1 MLWRFCSVTEAV
13 HQQPTAYGTIGAGI
27 TGFAGAQQ
35 FILPGFRERYAGC
48 KTQCRCRGAC
58 HTASADLK
66 ELPSADLHGLL
77 LVSTLSRPIYIR
89 LLRVQGV
96 GVIFLCGRG
105 RKGPELAQFPSIQE
119 GFVTEYHNVGVCVLI
134 WLRESEKTQQ
144 KEIEN
149 VTNITGVRQI
159 ELWRRDDLQHPRLDE
174 VAEEVPV
181 ALVYNGISHVVMMAS
196 PKDLEYFA
204 LGFSLSEGIIESP
217 RDIFGMDVV
226 PSCNGL
232 EVQIEL
238 SSRRFMGLKERR
250 RALAGRTGC
259 GVCGVE
265 QLNDIGK
272 PVQPLPF
279 TQTFDLNKLDDAL
292 RHLNDFQPV
301 GQLTGCTHAA
311 AWMLP
316 SGELVGGHEDVG
328 RHVALDKLLGRRS
341 QEGESW
347 QQGAVLVSSRASY
360 EMVQKS
366 AMCGVEILFAVSAAT
381 TLAVEVA
388 ERCNLTLV
396 GFCKPGRA
404 TVYTHPQRLSN

>member
-1 MLWRFCSVTEAV
+1 MNK
-13 HQQPTAYGTIGAGI
+13 I
-27 TGFAGAQQ
+27 
-35 FILPGFRERYAGC
+35 
-48 KTQCRCRGAC
+48 
-58 HTASADLK
+58 
-66 ELPSADLHGLL
+66 
-77 LVSTLSRPIYIR
+77 
-89 LLRVQGV
+89 
-96 GVIFLCGRG
+96 
-105 RKGPELAQFPSIQE
+105 IQE
-119 GFVTEYHNVGVCVLI
+119 NI
-134 WLRESEKTQQ
+134 K
-144 KEIEN
+144 N
-149 VTNITGVRQI
+149 VTSLTGSRQLT
-159 ELWRRDDLQHPRLDE
+159 LWKREDLQHPQPDE

-196 PKDLEYFA
+196 PKDLEHFA
-204 LGFSLSEGIIESP
+204 VGFSLSEGIIESP
-217 RDIFGMDVV
+217 QDIYGMDVV

-232 EVQIEL
+232 EVQVEL

-279 TQTFDLNKLDDAL
+279 TQTFDLANLDNAL

-311 AWMLP
+311 AWVQP
-316 SGELVGGHEDVG
+316 SGHLAGGHEDVG
-328 RHVALDKLLGRRS
+328 RHVALDKLLGRRAI
-341 QEGESW
+341 EGETW

-404 TVYTHPQRLSN
+404 TIYTHPQRLVAL

>member
-1 MLWRFCSVTEAV
+1 MNK
-13 HQQPTAYGTIGAGI
+13 I
-27 TGFAGAQQ
+27 
-35 FILPGFRERYAGC
+35 
-48 KTQCRCRGAC
+48 
-58 HTASADLK
+58 
-66 ELPSADLHGLL
+66 
-77 LVSTLSRPIYIR
+77 
-89 LLRVQGV
+89 
-96 GVIFLCGRG
+96 
-105 RKGPELAQFPSIQE
+105 IQE
-119 GFVTEYHNVGVCVLI
+119 NI
-134 WLRESEKTQQ
+134 K
-144 KEIEN
+144 N
-149 VTNITGVRQI
+149 VTSPTGSRQLT
-159 ELWRRDDLQHPRLDE
+159 LWKREDLQHPQPDE

-196 PKDLEYFA
+196 PKDLEHFA
-204 LGFSLSEGIIESP
+204 VGFSLSEGIIESP
-217 RDIFGMDVV
+217 QDIYGMDVV

-232 EVQIEL
+232 EVQVEL

-279 TQTFDLNKLDDAL
+279 TQTFDLANLDNAL

-311 AWMLP
+311 AWVQP
-316 SGELVGGHEDVG
+316 SGHLAGGHEDVG
-328 RHVALDKLLGRRS
+328 RHVALDKLLGRRAI
-341 QEGESW
+341 EGETW

-404 TVYTHPQRLSN
+404 TIYTHPQRLVAL

>member
-1 MLWRFCSVTEAV
+1 MNN
-13 HQQPTAYGTIGAGI
+13 I
-27 TGFAGAQQ
+27 
-35 FILPGFRERYAGC
+35 
-48 KTQCRCRGAC
+48 
-58 HTASADLK
+58 HT
-66 ELPSADLHGLL
+66 ELPQNAEQTPCS
-77 LVSTLSRPIYIR
+77 
-89 LLRVQGV
+89 
-96 GVIFLCGRG
+96 
-105 RKGPELAQFPSIQE
+105 
-119 GFVTEYHNVGVCVLI
+119 
-134 WLRESEKTQQ
+134 
-144 KEIEN
+144 
-149 VTNITGVRQI
+149 RQI
-159 ELWRRDDLQHPRLDE
+159 TLWKRDDLQNPRPDV

-196 PKDLEYFA
+196 PKDLEWFA
-204 LGFSLSEGIIESP
+204 VGFSLSEGIIETAS
-217 RDIFGMDVV
+217 DIYAMDVV

-272 PVQPLPF
+272 PVTPLPF
-279 TQTFDLNKLDDAL
+279 TQTFNLANLDRAL
-292 RHLNDFQPV
+292 RQLTDFQPI
-301 GQLTGCTHAA
+301 GALTGCTHAA

-316 SGELVGGHEDVG
+316 SGQLAGGHEDVG
-328 RHVALDKLLGRRS
+328 RHVALDKLLGHRAH
-341 QEGESW
+341 EGEHW
-347 QQGAVLVSSRASY
+347 QPGAALVSSRASY

-404 TVYTHPQRLSN
+404 TIYTHPQRLIAG

>member
-1 MLWRFCSVTEAV
+1 MNK
-13 HQQPTAYGTIGAGI
+13 I
-27 TGFAGAQQ
+27 
-35 FILPGFRERYAGC
+35 
-48 KTQCRCRGAC
+48 
-58 HTASADLK
+58 
-66 ELPSADLHGLL
+66 
-77 LVSTLSRPIYIR
+77 
-89 LLRVQGV
+89 
-96 GVIFLCGRG
+96 
-105 RKGPELAQFPSIQE
+105 IQE
-119 GFVTEYHNVGVCVLI
+119 NI
-134 WLRESEKTQQ
+134 K
-144 KEIEN
+144 N
-149 VTNITGVRQI
+149 VTSSTGSRQFT
-159 ELWRRDDLQHPRLDE
+159 LWKREDLQHPQPDE

-196 PKDLEYFA
+196 PKDLEHFA
-204 LGFSLSEGIIESP
+204 MGFSLSEGIIESP
-217 RDIFGMDVV
+217 QDIYGMDVV

-232 EVQIEL
+232 EVQVEL

-279 TQTFDLNKLDDAL
+279 TQTFDLANLDNAL

-311 AWMLP
+311 AWVQP
-316 SGELVGGHEDVG
+316 SGHLAGGHEDVG
-328 RHVALDKLLGRRS
+328 RHVALDKLLGRRAI
-341 QEGESW
+341 EGETW

-404 TVYTHPQRLSN
+404 TIYTHPQRLAAL

>member
-1 MLWRFCSVTEAV
+1 MNK
-13 HQQPTAYGTIGAGI
+13 I
-27 TGFAGAQQ
+27 
-35 FILPGFRERYAGC
+35 
-48 KTQCRCRGAC
+48 
-58 HTASADLK
+58 
-66 ELPSADLHGLL
+66 
-77 LVSTLSRPIYIR
+77 
-89 LLRVQGV
+89 
-96 GVIFLCGRG
+96 
-105 RKGPELAQFPSIQE
+105 IQE
-119 GFVTEYHNVGVCVLI
+119 NI
-134 WLRESEKTQQ
+134 K
-144 KEIEN
+144 N
-149 VTNITGVRQI
+149 VTSPTGSRQLT
-159 ELWRRDDLQHPRLDE
+159 LWKREDLQHPQPDE

-196 PKDLEYFA
+196 PKDLEHFA
-204 LGFSLSEGIIESP
+204 MGFSLSEGIIESP
-217 RDIFGMDVV
+217 LDIYGMEVV

-232 EVQIEL
+232 EVQVEL

-279 TQTFDLNKLDDAL
+279 TQTFNLAYLDNAL
-292 RHLNDFQPV
+292 RHLPDFQPV

-311 AWMLP
+311 AWVQP
-316 SGELVGGHEDVG
+316 SGHLAGGHEDVG
-328 RHVALDKLLGRRS
+328 RHVALDKLLGRRAI
-341 QEGESW
+341 EGETW
-347 QQGAVLVSSRASY
+347 QQGAVVVSSRASY

-366 AMCGVEILFAVSAAT
+366 AMCGVEILLAVSAAT

-404 TVYTHPQRLSN
+404 TIYTHPERLITE